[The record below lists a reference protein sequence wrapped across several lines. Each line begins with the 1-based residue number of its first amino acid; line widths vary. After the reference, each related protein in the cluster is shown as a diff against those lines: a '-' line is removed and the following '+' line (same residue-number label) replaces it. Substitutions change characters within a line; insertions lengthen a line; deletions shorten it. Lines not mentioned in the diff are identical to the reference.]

1 VPLHI
6 TPAMAA
12 GVTDHAWGVADI
24 VAIGGSLQSEA
35 RTKSERH
42 PNQWN
47 AHMVRYVVR
56 RQENREYC
64 VWDTKTDKPTEADG
78 RCYINLQFDE
88 ALDHAQW
95 LNRAKNSN

>member
-1 VPLHI
+1 V
-6 TPAMAA
+6 
-12 GVTDHAWGVADI
+12 GC
-24 VAIGGSLQSEA
+24 GGYSRYRRSLQSEG

-42 PNQWN
+42 RNEWN

-64 VWDTKTDKPTEADG
+64 VWDTKTDKPTEADD